1 MNGYQIV
8 SESLKLYPDLS
19 KYEKMY
25 DKFDEAHSR
34 EHLIR
39 VRVQAL
45 KLAKK
50 YLPEKLKL
58 VYIAATLHDIGLSKD
73 RENHED
79 HGAKMILKD
88 PYLKTI
94 MTSEELSEVA
104 DAVKNHRASS
114 GKPETILGKIISDA
128 DRSGVTTSYTL
139 YRAITYGI
147 HHYKDHDLNWYI
159 DRAIDHL
166 HDKYGLKGRGRRSYF
181 PETDKILNDVF
192 EPILRLKNDK
202 DRIKKAWN
210 LVHPKHKEKIKGLI
224 KK

>member
-1 MNGYQIV
+1 MNGYQLV
-8 SESLKLYPDLS
+8 NEALKLYPDLS

-34 EHLIR
+34 ENFIR

-79 HGAKMILKD
+79 HGSKMILKD
-88 PYLKTI
+88 SYLKTI
-94 MTSEELSEVA
+94 MTNEELLEVA

-114 GKPETILGKIISDA
+114 GKPETILAKIISDS
-128 DRSGVTTSYTL
+128 DRSAITTSYTL

-147 HHYKDHDLNWYI
+147 NHFPGHDLNWYI
-159 DRAIDHL
+159 GRGIDHL
-166 HDKYGLKGRGRRSYF
+166 HEKYGLSGRGRRYYF
-181 PETDKILNDVF
+181 RETKKILDEVF
-192 EPILRLKNDK
+192 RPILRLKNDSDGLK
-202 DRIKKAWN
+202 NAWN
-210 LVHPKHKEKIKGLI
+210 LIHSSHRNKIMELI